1 MKVDKKQ
8 KHEIKFN
15 YYHWGPFLFH
25 TTISKEQCQ
34 QLLDVGAKC
43 RKDEK
48 LNYQAKLAGHI
59 RHEYELRPANQIADW
74 LSQYFEA
81 YSIGYNQWRGKGSM
95 KPNFN
100 LTALWINYMG
110 PGEFNPPHDHS
121 ADLSFVIY
129 PDVPQEI
136 TDECNAFKGTMRG
149 PGGISW
155 YYGEGNRQCISVVN
169 QSPTTGDMF
178 IFPASLKHWVFPF
191 KSKVERVSV
200 SGNVL
205 FDQDS
210 RMNYMG
216 PVETVINSKK

>member
-1 MKVDKKQ
+1 MKIDKPEN
-8 KHEIKFN
+8 EIKFN
-15 YYHWGPFLFH
+15 FYHWGPFLFH

-34 QLLDVGAKC
+34 MLLDAGAKC

-59 RHEYELRPANQIADW
+59 RHEYELRPADQIASW
-74 LSQYFEA
+74 LAKYFEA
-81 YSIGYNQWRGKGSM
+81 YAIGYNQWRGKGSM

-100 LTALWINYMG
+100 LTALWINYMRA
-110 PGEFNPPHDHS
+110 GEFNPPHDHS

-129 PDVPQEI
+129 PHVPQELI
-136 TDECNAFKGTMRG
+136 DECNAFKGTMRG
-149 PGGISW
+149 PGGSSW

-169 QSPTTGDMF
+169 QLPTTGDMF

-191 KSKVERVSV
+191 HSDVERVSV
-200 SGNVL
+200 SGIVL

-216 PVETVINSKK
+216 PEEKVPHGKK